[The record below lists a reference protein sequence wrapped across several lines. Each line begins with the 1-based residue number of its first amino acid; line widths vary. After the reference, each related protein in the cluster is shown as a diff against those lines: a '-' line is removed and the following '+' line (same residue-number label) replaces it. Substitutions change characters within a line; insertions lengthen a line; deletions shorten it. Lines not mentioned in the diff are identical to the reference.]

1 MAAPGRDRHD
11 PAPLPSSAG
20 GRPAIFGINW
30 RFDWDWGIFREYL
43 FNGVLLEG
51 ARITLELTIL
61 AQFVGV
67 LLGIMAALGKTSR
80 IAPLRILA
88 EVYIWLFRGT
98 PVLVQLLIW
107 YTLLAQTPEFTIA
120 LIALSLN
127 EGAYMAEI
135 VRAGLEAIDP
145 GQTEAAQSL
154 GMRYAQIMRRIV
166 LPQALRVIIPPTGNE
181 LISMLKTTSLASVIS
196 LSELLQRSQNIYEC
210 SNCDGALHVLELL
223 AIAAVYYLVMTS
235 VFTIIQ
241 AYIESRLGDRRN
253 REPQGL
259 FGLFSQ
265 LAGTVG
271 SGMRR

>member
-1 MAAPGRDRHD
+1 
-11 PAPLPSSAG
+11 
-20 GRPAIFGINW
+20 
-30 RFDWDWGIFREYL
+30 
-43 FNGVLLEG
+43 VLLDG
-51 ARITLELTIL
+51 ARITLELTLL
-61 AQFVGV
+61 AQFFGV
-67 LLGIMAALGKTSR
+67 ILGIIAALGKTSR
-80 IAPLRILA
+80 ITPLRVLA
-88 EVYIWLFRGT
+88 EIYIWLFRGT

-107 YTLLAQTPEFTIA
+107 YTVLSQTPEFTIA

-154 GMRYAQIMRRIV
+154 GMRYWPIMRRII

-210 SNCDGALHVLELL
+210 SNCEGALHVLELL
-223 AIAAVYYLVMTS
+223 TIAALYYLVMTT

-241 AYIESRLGDRRN
+241 AYIESRLGDRRS
-253 REPQGL
+253 REAGGFFAL
-259 FGLFSQ
+259 FVRMTQ
-265 LAGTVG
+265 NVG
-271 SGMRR
+271 GARR